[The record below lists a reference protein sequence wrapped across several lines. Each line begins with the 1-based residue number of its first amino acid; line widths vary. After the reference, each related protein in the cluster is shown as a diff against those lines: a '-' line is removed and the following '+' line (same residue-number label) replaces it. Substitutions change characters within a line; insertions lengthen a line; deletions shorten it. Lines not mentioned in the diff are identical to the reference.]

1 MGSGADQDY
10 QSQREQAHQ
19 QQQSHDKKYKLK
31 MLLLVI
37 ITNLLTI
44 YIFTAPFY
52 FNLSVYSCTSLLHD
66 LNSTK
71 SQLAA
76 SHSLIA
82 KLHQKLSSTN
92 LLSQARLI
100 ELIRQHD
107 ELSSTNLVHESIKL
121 CYDIDSS
128 IHIPDELML
137 AIGNHKLPLGFSTH
151 MGSDEVYPPVG
162 VGCFKFPEE
171 LVQYMT

>member
-10 QSQREQAHQ
+10 QSQREQARQ
-19 QQQSHDKKYKLK
+19 QQQSHDKKYRLK

-52 FNLSVYSCTSLLHD
+52 FNLSVYSYTSLLHD
-66 LNSTK
+66 LDSTK

-92 LLSQARLI
+92 LLSQALLI
-100 ELIRQHD
+100 ELTRQHD
-107 ELSSTNLVHESIKL
+107 ELSSTNRAHESIKPG
-121 CYDIDSS
+121 YDIDSS

-137 AIGNHKLPLGFSTH
+137 AIGLHKLPLGYS
-151 MGSDEVYPPVG
+151 P
-162 VGCFKFPEE
+162 
-171 LVQYMT
+171 